1 MKNNKKISTR
11 ELKLLFV
18 FFTLLILYASYQFGY
33 LKYTNK
39 TEKLLEETRTLEN
52 QLSEL
57 KKKNSN
63 KEKMIKETEEFIKK
77 KDSMLEEF
85 PGGVT
90 EEKITMFVVDMEN
103 YASAQVSNISF
114 EGIQAFY
121 TTNGE
126 LSRDATTEE
135 TTTEETATTT
145 ETIAEGDITGYQ
157 TTVLLSYQATY
168 AGLKKCIDYINT
180 YQEKINIGGL
190 TATFDS
196 TTGNLT
202 GTLTII
208 VYSLGGTDK
217 KYQAPQIAGIEIGR
231 DNIFGTFEIP
241 LHPEEPLATT
251 TQ

>member
-39 TEKLLEETRTLEN
+39 TEKLMEESRTLEN

-57 KKKNSN
+57 KKKDSN
-63 KEKMIKETEEFIKK
+63 KEKMIKETEEFNKK

-85 PGGVT
+85 PAGVT

-103 YASAQVSNISF
+103 YAGAQVSTISF
-114 EGIQAFY
+114 DGIQAFY
-121 TTNGE
+121 SPDIA
-126 LSRDATTEE
+126 LSGDTTEE
-135 TTTEETATTT
+135 EANTATEST
-145 ETIAEGDITGYQ
+145 ADVNITGYQ

-180 YQEKINIGGL
+180 YKEKINIGGL

-196 TTGNLT
+196 TSGNLT
-202 GTLTII
+202 GTITFI
-208 VYSLGGTDK
+208 VYSLSGTDK

-231 DNIFGTFEIP
+231 ENIFGTFEIP
-241 LHPEEPLATT
+241 LHPEDSLATENE
-251 TQ
+251 

>member
-11 ELKLLFV
+11 EFKLLFV

-39 TEKLLEETRTLEN
+39 TEKLMEESRTLEN

-57 KKKNSN
+57 KKKDSN
-63 KEKMIKETEEFIKK
+63 KEKMIKEIEEFNQK

-103 YASAQVSNISF
+103 YASAQVSTISF
-114 EGIQAFY
+114 DGIQAFY
-121 TTNGE
+121 SPDIA
-126 LSRDATTEE
+126 LSGDMITEE
-135 TTTEETATTT
+135 TNTST
-145 ETIAEGDITGYQ
+145 ETMTDVNITGYQ

-180 YQEKINIGGL
+180 YKEKINIGGL

-196 TTGNLT
+196 ASGNLT
-202 GTLTII
+202 GTITLI
-208 VYSLGGTDK
+208 VYSLSGTDK
-217 KYQAPQIAGIEIGR
+217 RYQAPQIAGIEIGR
-231 DNIFGTFEIP
+231 ENIFGTFEIP
-241 LHPEEPLATT
+241 LHPEDSLATESE
-251 TQ
+251 